1 MPALVS
7 TFIILPSAFCISQ
20 GAHLDATTMQFANSL
35 APRSGERVRVRGSI
49 HPMGVVSRCAHSQ
62 GARLD
67 TATGVRRKKATGVRP
82 SSGATAWQ
90 TRRGGDFPAHSKNPW
105 PAAAGDGRTPPA
117 AVSRCA
123 RCVRHGCAGKGKVP
137 ARRSCPPS
145 GIGIEPSY
153 PFRSL
158 PDLAYLVK

>member
-1 MPALVS
+1 MISTMPALVS

-35 APRSGERVRVRGSI
+35 ALRSGERVRVRGSI

-62 GARLD
+62 GAHLD

-82 SSGATAWQ
+82 SSGAAAWQ

-123 RCVRHGCAGKGKVP
+123 
-137 ARRSCPPS
+137 PPS
-145 GIGIEPSY
+145 GSKGGAQPKTPSQPLSAEPVA
-153 PFRSL
+153 L
-158 PDLAYLVK
+158 PIMPLTAR